1 MKMNNEIQL
10 QQAPTKAFRISA
22 IAALCIGA
30 FTYMVG
36 LMNAGM
42 ALNEK
47 GYYLIVILFGL
58 FASVSVQKSVRDKA
72 EGIKTSKIYV
82 LLAWIATA
90 SAISL
95 LCVGLYN
102 ANLLLSEKGFFGIA
116 FLLSLFAAIT
126 VQKNVRDVQAL
137 KDNEN
142 LLATETIRESKPA
155 KSPREKPSQ
164 ALTDKDQSTSII

>member
-36 LMNAGM
+36 LVNADM

-72 EGIKTSKIYV
+72 EGIKTSSIYV

-90 SAISL
+90 SAVSL
-95 LCVGLYN
+95 LCIGLYN
-102 ANLLLSEKGFFGIA
+102 ADLLLSEKGFFGIA

-126 VQKNVRDVQAL
+126 VQKNVRDVQAI

-142 LLATETIRESKPA
+142 LLATGTVRQSKPT
-155 KSPREKPSQ
+155 KSAREKSVQ
-164 ALTDKDQSTSII
+164 ASTDKDQGTSVI